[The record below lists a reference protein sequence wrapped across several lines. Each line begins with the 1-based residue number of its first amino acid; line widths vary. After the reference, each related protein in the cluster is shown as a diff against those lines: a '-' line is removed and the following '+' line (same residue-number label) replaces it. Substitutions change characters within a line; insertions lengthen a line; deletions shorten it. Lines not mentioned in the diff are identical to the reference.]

1 MAQKIGLLGS
11 DNSHAERFSEI
22 LNVVNHYELGM
33 RQILGMLRGER
44 PGIADEEMLGSIQLC
59 TAIEESLQ
67 SGKAIDP
74 RSL

>member
-1 MAQKIGLLGS
+1 
-11 DNSHAERFSEI
+11 
-22 LNVVNHYELGM
+22 M
-33 RQILGMLRGER
+33 RQILGVLQGER

-59 TAIEESLQ
+59 AAIEESLQ